1 MVKELEATLRTGVEI
16 AEYIKELRYDELPD
30 DVVHQVKRLVLD
42 SLGTIFMGL
51 RKAEAQPI
59 SQLLA
64 KLNQP
69 EECSVAKAIRKTSC
83 TWAAFAN
90 ASYAQVHDCND
101 GHKDAAAF
109 GGSAHPGRTVI
120 PTALAVG
127 EKLNSSGEEIITSVV
142 IGYDVATKIRGMENR
157 PPAATYSSAAVASK
171 LMDLSTEEIQFAM
184 GIAGFNAPKVFPRS
198 LAYDTNFLSC
208 GYQAKNGIE
217 AAIMSK
223 EGLGGQP
230 LGDDRRLSTRFKERG
245 LGQDFE
251 VMNVYIKPWPR
262 CRMTHVAIE
271 ACFDMT
277 KDRTIILDE
286 IQEINVSQ
294 LTHGMY
300 IKDTPVDVDSYY
312 KACQFNLPYIAAVTL
327 LDGEVT
333 EAQFTSERIADE
345 RIHELAKKV
354 NITADESLDS
364 IYPDKD
370 RPTLVEVI
378 FEEGRALKRAISSP
392 YGDPRNTLNDDALF
406 EKFVKWS
413 GQSISSRQA
422 SDIKEVVWAL
432 EDQVDLEILMGLLR
446 N

>member
-1 MVKELEATLRTGVEI
+1 
-16 AEYIKELRYDELPD
+16 
-30 DVVHQVKRLVLD
+30 
-42 SLGTIFMGL
+42 
-51 RKAEAQPI
+51 
-59 SQLLA
+59 
-64 KLNQP
+64 
-69 EECSVAKAIRKTSC
+69 
-83 TWAAFAN
+83 
-90 ASYAQVHDCND
+90 
-101 GHKDAAAF
+101 
-109 GGSAHPGRTVI
+109 
-120 PTALAVG
+120 
-127 EKLNSSGEEIITSVV
+127 
-142 IGYDVATKIRGMENR
+142 
-157 PPAATYSSAAVASK
+157 
-171 LMDLSTEEIQFAM
+171 
-184 GIAGFNAPKVFPRS
+184 
-198 LAYDTNFLSC
+198 
-208 GYQAKNGIE
+208 
-217 AAIMSK
+217 
-223 EGLGGQP
+223 
-230 LGDDRRLSTRFKERG
+230 
-245 LGQDFE
+245 
-251 VMNVYIKPWPR
+251 
-262 CRMTHVAIE
+262 
-271 ACFDMT
+271 MT
-277 KDRTIILDE
+277 KDGTIILDE

-364 IYPDKD
+364 IYPDRD

-392 YGDPRNTLNDDALF
+392 YGDPRNNLNDDALF